1 MDSDMA
7 ETSVWCFQCGSEY
20 AEEVA
25 ECLECGVP
33 TTSERPAEAVA
44 VGEDTEDQMAY
55 ELHEWSGQGRHVLDR
70 LLTAESVSHAWQGA
84 TLIVRELDE
93 EKVDDLV
100 RQAEIATM
108 PTLSADEPTMVY
120 ELDEYS
126 DELRT
131 RVADLIGAAGI
142 AHEFDARGDLVVHEV
157 DEEGVDEL
165 FEKLDA
171 ADTETFTFGPGVD
184 GVDPTKVISNLF
196 LTSGKLRK
204 SPGDAKAVVQ
214 FVENVD
220 LAEQLQLPFGF
231 KSPDWK
237 EILDETGLLRDVL
250 SGENESDDHDVA
262 DLAEGIYDTLRPLV

>member
-1 MDSDMA
+1 M
-7 ETSVWCFQCGSEY
+7 TSVWCFQCGAEY
-20 AEEVA
+20 AEDVA
-25 ECLECGVP
+25 ECLECAVP
-33 TTSERPAEAVA
+33 TTSGRPAEAVA
-44 VGEDTEDQMAY
+44 VGEDSEDQMAY

-84 TLIVRELDE
+84 TLIVREADE
-93 EKVDDLV
+93 EQVDDLV

-108 PTLSADEPTMVY
+108 PTLSGDEQTMVY

-131 RVADLIGAAGI
+131 KVADLIGAAGI

-157 DEEGVDEL
+157 DEDAVDAV

-171 ADTETFTFGPGVD
+171 VDTETYTFGPGVA
-184 GVDPTKVISNLF
+184 GVDPTKVISDLF
-196 LTSGKLRK
+196 LTSSKLRK

-214 FVENVD
+214 FVKNAD

-237 EILDETGLLRDVL
+237 EILDEVSLLRDVL
-250 SGENESDDHDVA
+250 SGENDSEDHDVA
-262 DLAEGIYDTLRPLV
+262 DLAEDIHDTLRPLV

>member
-1 MDSDMA
+1 M
-7 ETSVWCFQCGSEY
+7 TSVWCFQCGAEY
-20 AEEVA
+20 AEDVA

-33 TTSERPAEAVA
+33 TTSEQPAEAVA
-44 VGEDTEDQMAY
+44 VGEESEDQMAY

-70 LLTAESVSHAWQGA
+70 LLTAEGVSHAWQGA

-108 PTLSADEPTMVY
+108 PTLSDDEPTMVY

-131 RVADLIGAAGI
+131 RIADQIGAAGI

-157 DEEGVDEL
+157 DEEAVDVV
-165 FEKLDA
+165 FEKLDDVEA
-171 ADTETFTFGPGVD
+171 ESFTFGPGVD
-184 GVDPTKVISNLF
+184 GVDPTKVISDLF
-196 LTSGKLRK
+196 LASGKLRK
-204 SPGDAKAVVQ
+204 SPGDAKAVVS
-214 FVENVD
+214 FVKNAD

-231 KSPDWK
+231 KSPDWR
-237 EILDETGLLRDVL
+237 EILDQAGLLRDVL
-250 SGENESDDHDVA
+250 SGENDSEDHDVA
-262 DLAEGIYDTLRPLV
+262 DLAEDIYDTLRPVV